1 MAEKTS
7 TQTMLLMALLGTSGI
22 GSGSYY
28 LSQPDD
34 NPVITL
40 SIADKMHANLENR
53 MVGEITKL
61 RIDIV
66 RGHLERTRSAIRFWI
81 DVGLDNLT
89 DEQRFLYAEKER
101 NLIRYENQLDLLEMP

>member
-1 MAEKTS
+1 MPDKPS
-7 TQTMLLMALLGTSGI
+7 LQTMVLMGILGTSGI
-22 GSGSYY
+22 GGSGYY
-28 LSQPDD
+28 LSQSND

-40 SIADKMHANLENR
+40 NIAQTMHANLEGR
-53 MVGEITKL
+53 MIGEITKL

-101 NLIRYENQLDLLEMP
+101 NLIRYEDQLALLEMP